1 MWLPTL
7 DLSFPPHSLRR
18 KWAPNDPE
26 SYSLKKMWL
35 YIVGENLARR
45 VISRHSVV
53 YKIAVVK
60 ALDPLVLGIKKK
72 PVQFSV
78 ADWLGWSLM
87 RSLFV
92 LCQVS
97 TFKQLLPL
105 LNRWTYLISL
115 IYCCCCR
122 CFLLPCNT

>member
-60 ALDPLVLGIKKK
+60 ALDPSFWELRKS
-72 PVQFSV
+72 QFS
-78 ADWLGWSLM
+78 S
-87 RSLFV
+87 
-92 LCQVS
+92 VS
-97 TFKQLLPL
+97 QIDSGDLSCVVYSFSAK
-105 LNRWTYLISL
+105 
-115 IYCCCCR
+115 
-122 CFLLPCNT
+122 